1 MLKSLISRKNSA
13 GVKQMS
19 TNKKM
24 FRATYTK
31 CLRGDLWLETSDI
44 GSSF

>member
-24 FRATYTK
+24 FKATYTK
-31 CLRGDLWLETSDI
+31 CLKTDLWLDASDI
-44 GSSF
+44 ASFF